1 MDLILV
7 KTNEIALKNRNKKF
21 FEKQLIHNI
30 KSKLSSR
37 YTVIKK
43 FNRIYLKPRADVVI
57 KKDDFE
63 LLKRVFGIHAFSP
76 VYKVEKNMEEVFE
89 KALDIAKEL
98 SNNETNKTFKV
109 ITKRSDK
116 KFHLESQEISA
127 KTGEFILNNLPN
139 LKVKMKKYDFS
150 INIEI
155 RDEGAFL
162 YSESITAHG
171 GLPVGVSSKGSLLL
185 SGGIDSP
192 VAAMLMLKRGMVL
205 NAINFM
211 SPPYTGKKS
220 LDKIIKIASK
230 ISEYSIMPFYLYSIP
245 FTKVQLAIKNSEAER
260 YSIILQRRSMMRIA
274 SKISDITD
282 TKVLITGESLGQVAS
297 QTVENA
303 LAISDASKKLIFRP
317 LIGFDKE
324 ETIKLSKN
332 YELYN
337 LSILP
342 YEDSCT
348 VFVPSRPATKSKID
362 TLKTLEEKIPNLEK
376 LEEEVINSS
385 EKFEFVNG
393 VFKKI
398 ENFIKVKGGVF

>member
-7 KTNEIALKNRNKKF
+7 KTNEIALKNKNKKF
-21 FEKQLIHNI
+21 FEKQLIYNI

-37 YTVIKK
+37 YTIIKK
-43 FNRIYLKPRADVVI
+43 FNRIYLKPRANVI
-57 KKDDFE
+57 IEENDFK
-63 LLKRVFGIHAFSP
+63 LLKKVFGIHAFSP
-76 VYKVEKNMEEVFE
+76 VYKVEKNIEDIFE
-89 KALDIAKEL
+89 KALYIAKKI
-98 SNNETNKTFKV
+98 SNKDNKTFKI

-116 KFHLESQEISA
+116 KFYLESQEISA

-139 LKVKMKKYDFS
+139 LKVKMKNYDFS
-150 INIEI
+150 INIEV

-162 YSESITAHG
+162 YSESITAYG

-245 FTKVQLAIKNSEAER
+245 FTKVQLAIKDSNAER

-274 SKISDITD
+274 SKISQITD

-303 LAISDASKKLIFRP
+303 LSISDASKRLIFRP

-324 ETIKLSKN
+324 ETIQLSKK
-332 YELYN
+332 YDLYN

-348 VFVPSRPATKSKID
+348 VFVPTRPATKSKID
-362 TLKTLEEKIPNLEK
+362 ILRNLEEKIPNLEE
-376 LEEEVINSS
+376 LEKEVINSS
-385 EKFEFVNG
+385 EKFEFIDG
-393 VFKKI
+393 ELKKI
-398 ENFIKVKGGVF
+398 EDFVKIKGGVF